1 MNFFYSSLIYT
12 ETFIQVLSTM
22 LPEHTSIKYTNK
34 DVPNFINI
42 DDIIKDLKE
51 LREVFKTN
59 VNEELIIPRNQW
71 HNTRLNL
78 VRTVINYTIKFNSV
92 NYYTSI

>member
-1 MNFFYSSLIYT
+1 
-12 ETFIQVLSTM
+12 M

-34 DVPNFINI
+34 EVPNYINI
-42 DDIIKDLKE
+42 DDVIKDLKE
-51 LREVFKTN
+51 LREIFKTN

-78 VRTVINYTIKFNSV
+78 VRNLINYTIKFNSA